1 MIPYAYLAG
10 SLKLRRQGEWNRIAP
25 RIWPVSLGLEE
36 TGGCW
41 CLFDDANKVSR
52 ISSDAHME
60 PIEKTVCVILPAY
73 EVAARIGATMIA
85 GQKRR

>member
-1 MIPYAYLAG
+1 
-10 SLKLRRQGEWNRIAP
+10 
-25 RIWPVSLGLEE
+25 
-36 TGGCW
+36 
-41 CLFDDANKVSR
+41 
-52 ISSDAHME
+52 ME